1 MEEFIARLLDL
12 QDLDRK
18 IDRLKADVDSIPA
31 EMGIHSKETEA
42 HQAKFAAF
50 QQKMESVQQEQKK
63 LASVRTDQQ
72 TRISDYKSRLL
83 SLKSN
88 EEYSAMLNQISHA
101 EKMIDQI
108 DSRILE
114 AMYQEDEAA
123 GSLERAEKERDR
135 AVRRSQARGMN
146 LKEKLS
152 QLQIDLAELEKERIQ
167 AADRVDPKYLRMYEK
182 ARTSGHREAVTGLK
196 EGACGSCL
204 TKIPPQS
211 AGEIKGG
218 RTFSCP
224 ICGSFVVWTE
234 DSSL

>member
-63 LASVRTDQQ
+63 LASERTDQQ